1 MALLSALLLIL
12 TYQLAKTKR
21 EGEDEHKILF
31 DNLAREARKAIADK
45 DLSRLR
51 TIYNRMRFNY
61 YFLNEDD
68 KIAMKE
74 VMDWIYEKLER
85 TL

>member
-1 MALLSALLLIL
+1 MWIL
-12 TYQLAKTKR
+12 GFKPGRLEPAYR
-21 EGEDEHKILF
+21 EIGTVL
-31 DNLAREARKAIADK
+31 LAREARKAIADK

-74 VMDWIYEKLER
+74 VMDWIYEKLEEFR
-85 TL
+85 A